1 MKTREVRKEVGT
13 NKRTLIV
20 QLAAVLLTAIA
31 FATVIDAQ
39 QDTRHFQCVGYVN
52 GVASQALLEIRPGGR
67 ETEGPGVAG
76 SISNPFADYTFNGTL
91 FGGTEGFV
99 SLVELRTGARIDRVW
114 IGLSQ
119 AGFALRTED
128 GALYEFQFQE

>member
-1 MKTREVRKEVGT
+1 MNDRNLRV
-13 NKRTLIV
+13 L
-20 QLAAVLLTAIA
+20 LAAALLMVTA
-31 FATVIDAQ
+31 FATDADAQ
-39 QDTRHFQCVGYVN
+39 QGIRRFQCTGFVT
-52 GVASQALLEIRPGGR
+52 GVPSQALLEITPGGFY
-67 ETEGPGVAG
+67 TEGPAVAG
-76 SISNPFADYTFNGTL
+76 ILNQFADYTFNGIL

-128 GALYEFQFQE
+128 GAMYAFQCRE